1 MLKTFNIL
9 HQCKILPDL
18 VALALRLISTVW
30 AQVEVKCCCDLN
42 NIVKY
47 TEYERAAEASRS
59 LQAKKWSS
67 IQFDLVQA
75 S

>member
-47 TEYERAAEASRS
+47 TEYDDYDTQKI
-59 LQAKKWSS
+59 LLLLC
-67 IQFDLVQA
+67 I
-75 S
+75 